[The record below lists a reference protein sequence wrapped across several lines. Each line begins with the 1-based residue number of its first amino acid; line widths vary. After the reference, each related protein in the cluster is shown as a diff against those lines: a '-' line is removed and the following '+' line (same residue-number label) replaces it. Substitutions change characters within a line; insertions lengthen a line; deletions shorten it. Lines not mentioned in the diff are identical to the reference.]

1 MNALAQDWRKWLAA
15 VLALVLL
22 GGVFALYLLPD
33 LRLALSQLMWSC
45 LAGMS
50 Q

>member
-1 MNALAQDWRKWLAA
+1 MSALAHGWRKWLAA
-15 VLALVLL
+15 VLAFVLL
-22 GGVFALYLLPD
+22 GAVFGLYLLPD